1 MYAIEK
7 GIIRLKGERVITF
20 RRKVTCGDAA
30 LEVEAGTTGYRGG
43 CCRDAGGCTYMRII
57 CHTGNFFF
65 SPLEDEEGNAVG
77 TAIVCRGDASLDAV
91 MKALEFIQEAIDDQR
106 CEVDD

>member
-30 LEVEAGTTGYRGG
+30 LEVEAGTTGYTGESTRE
-43 CCRDAGGCTYMRII
+43 AGGRTLLCFTCI
-57 CHTGNFFF
+57 CGDFH
-65 SPLEDEEGNAVG
+65 LEPMENEQGQVVGVKIACCGDDGLNA
-77 TAIVCRGDASLDAV
+77 IL
-91 MKALEFIQEAIDDQR
+91 KALDFSLTALDDQR
-106 CEVDD
+106 REVND